1 MVFIASLAVIIG
13 VASALIAEALLLLI
27 GLFTN
32 VAYYGRLS
40 TAFVSPAGNT
50 LGYYAIA
57 VPVIGGL
64 IVGTMARFGSERIRG
79 HGIPEAIE
87 SILIDK
93 SKMQPRIALLKPVAT
108 AVSIGTGG
116 PFGAEGPIIMTGG
129 SVGSIFAQFLSLSS
143 AERKTLLVAGA
154 TGGMAATFN
163 SPVAAVLLAV
173 ELLLFEW
180 KPRSLIPV
188 ALASITAALVRGIII
203 GSSPIFPIAPTPV
216 PDAIIILCAVLVGL
230 VAGGASTILTR
241 AVYASEDAFKR
252 LPIHWMWWPLIG
264 GVGIGLGG
272 LISPRAL
279 GVGYDTIDAL
289 LLGNMVVGTIIILV
303 IVKASIWAFS
313 LGSGTSGGVLA
324 PLLMIGAC
332 LGSLEAH
339 FLPAGT
345 GSLWVMVSMGAMLG
359 GVMRVPFTG
368 TIFVLELTH
377 DVNGLLP
384 VLVATVV
391 AEGFTVLSMKR
402 SILTEKVARR
412 GVHVAREYSV
422 DPLEMIPVG
431 SVMRDDVRTVRGD
444 VPVEEV
450 GGGGGGRSVHGAPS
464 TKNKDDKEEGD
475 GRGEEGQQEEQE
487 GDRGSSWY
495 AVVDAAGHL
504 WGLVTRRELESSN
517 KGTLM
522 RDVVIDRDPIVAF
535 PDEPTRVAADRFASF
550 GKQYL
555 PVVEPLNPGHVV
567 GVISREDIFQA
578 RALWLKQ
585 EKIQEKFLGVPGLSA
600 RRSLSE
606 LEAMLKRAREMRGR
620 RNGGSDSSSS
630 RRRKKKKEKKGN
642 AWEEGSASSGG

>member
-1 MVFIASLAVIIG
+1 MVVIAALAVVIG

-32 VAYYGRLS
+32 IAYYGRIS
-40 TAFVSPAGNT
+40 TAFVSPAGNS

-57 VPVIGGL
+57 VPVVGGL

-87 SILIDK
+87 SVLIDK
-93 SKMQPRIALLKPVAT
+93 SKMQPRIALLKPIAT

-129 SVGSIFAQFLSLSS
+129 SVGSVFAQFLSVSS

-154 TGGMAATFN
+154 AGGMAATFN

-188 ALASITAALVRGIII
+188 ALASITAVLVRGIII
-203 GSSPIFPIAPTPV
+203 GSSPIFPVASTPV
-216 PDAIIILCAVLVGL
+216 PDAAIVLCAALVGL
-230 VAGGASTILTR
+230 LAGGASLLLTR
-241 AVYASEDAFKR
+241 TVYAAEDAFKR

-264 GVGIGLGG
+264 GLGIGLGG
-272 LISPRAL
+272 LVAPRAL

-289 LLGNMVVGTIIILV
+289 LLGNLVVGTIVILV

-324 PLLMIGAC
+324 PLLMIGGC
-332 LGSLEAH
+332 LGSLESH
-339 FLPAGT
+339 VLPAGT
-345 GSLWVMVSMGAMLG
+345 EPLWVMVSMGAMLG

-368 TIFVLELTH
+368 TVFVLELTH

-384 VLVATVV
+384 VLVATIV
-391 AEGFTVLSMKR
+391 AEGFTVLFMKR

-431 SVMRDDVRTVRGD
+431 SVMHRDVRTVRDD
-444 VPVEEV
+444 VPVEQLV
-450 GGGGGGRSVHGAPS
+450 GERRDEPQSPSDSGTGGC
-464 TKNKDDKEEGD
+464 
-475 GRGEEGQQEEQE
+475 
-487 GDRGSSWY
+487 Y
-495 AVVDAAGHL
+495 AVVDAAGRL
-504 WGLVTRRELESSN
+504 RGLVTRKELESG
-517 KGTLM
+517 KPGALL
-522 RDVVIDRDPIVAF
+522 RDLVLDTANPVVAF
-535 PDEPTRVAADRFASF
+535 PDEPTRVAADRFATF
-550 GKQYL
+550 DKEYL
-555 PVVEPLNPGHVV
+555 PVMEPSDPRRVV
-567 GVISREDIFQA
+567 GLISREDIFHA
-578 RALWLKQ
+578 RALWLTQ
-585 EKIQEKFLGVPGLSA
+585 EKVRERFLGIPRPPI
-600 RRSLSE
+600 RRSLSR
-606 LEAMLKRAREMRGR
+606 LRERVRSMRKGTE
-620 RNGGSDSSSS
+620 S
-630 RRRKKKKEKKGN
+630 RE
-642 AWEEGSASSGG
+642 

>member
-1 MVFIASLAVIIG
+1 VEQLGDFTTSDRRMVFIGAIAVVIG

-32 VAYYGRLS
+32 IAYYGRIS
-40 TAFVSPAGNT
+40 TAFVSPAGNS
-50 LGYYAIA
+50 LGYYAVA
-57 VPVIGGL
+57 VPVVGGL

-87 SILIDK
+87 SVLIDK
-93 SKMQPRIALLKPVAT
+93 SKMQPRIALLKPIAT

-129 SVGSIFAQFLSLSS
+129 SVGSIFAQFLNVSS

-154 TGGMAATFN
+154 AGGMAATFN

-188 ALASITAALVRGIII
+188 AIASITAVLVRGIII
-203 GSSPIFPIAPTPV
+203 GSSPIFPIASTPV
-216 PDAIIILCAVLVGL
+216 PDAAIVLCAALVGL
-230 VAGGASTILTR
+230 LAGGASVLLTR

-264 GVGIGLGG
+264 GLGIGLGG
-272 LISPRAL
+272 LVAPRAL

-289 LLGNMVVGTIIILV
+289 LLGNLVVGTIVVLV

-324 PLLMIGAC
+324 PLLMIGGC
-332 LGSLEAH
+332 LGSLESH

-345 GSLWVMVSMGAMLG
+345 EPLWVMVSMGAMLG

-368 TIFVLELTH
+368 TVFVLELTH

-384 VLVATVV
+384 VLVATIV

-422 DPLEMIPVG
+422 DPLEMIAVG
-431 SVMRDDVRTVRGD
+431 SVMHRDMRTVRDD
-444 VPVEEV
+444 VPVEELV
-450 GGGGGGRSVHGAPS
+450 GKKRDGPQPS
-464 TKNKDDKEEGD
+464 S
-475 GRGEEGQQEEQE
+475 
-487 GDRGSSWY
+487 GSMTSGCY
-495 AVVDAAGHL
+495 AVVDAAGRL
-504 WGLVTRRELESSN
+504 RGLVTQKELESS
-517 KGTLM
+517 KPGM
-522 RDVVIDRDPIVAF
+522 RVRDLVADTNPVVAF
-535 PDEPTRVAADRFASF
+535 PDEPTRVAADRFATF
-550 GKQYL
+550 DKEYL
-555 PVVEPLNPGHVV
+555 PVVEPSDLRHIV
-567 GVISREDIFQA
+567 GIVSREDIFQA
-578 RALWLKQ
+578 RALWLAQ
-585 EKIQEKFLGVPGLSA
+585 EKVREKFLGIPRPPI
-600 RRSLSE
+600 RRSLSR
-606 LEAMLKRAREMRGR
+606 LRERVR
-620 RNGGSDSSSS
+620 SS
-630 RRRKKKKEKKGN
+630 RR
-642 AWEEGSASSGG
+642 EEMGSGEGTTAGAVEGEGRGHEGAHDDGT